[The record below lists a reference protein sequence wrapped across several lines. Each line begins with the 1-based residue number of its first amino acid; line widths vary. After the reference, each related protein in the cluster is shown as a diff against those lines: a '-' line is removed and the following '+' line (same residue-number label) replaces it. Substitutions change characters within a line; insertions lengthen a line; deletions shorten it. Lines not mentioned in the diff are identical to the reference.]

1 MVGPTEAAAAKN
13 LAFDTT
19 EYMASTLSTL
29 AQDFGVHNRHGQLQ
43 HAALASRLLCTGGVV
58 VGLNK
63 TWTDALTNTDDTVN
77 LLADR
82 IDRAWRSAPKG
93 FRKTLT
99 LEAGLGMGTGD
110 VVFRTRV

>member
-1 MVGPTEAAAAKN
+1 M
-13 LAFDTT
+13 
-19 EYMASTLSTL
+19 
-29 AQDFGVHNRHGQLQ
+29 HNRYGPLQ

-63 TWTDALTNTDDTVN
+63 TWTDALTNTDEVVN

-82 IDRAWRSAPKG
+82 IDRAWRPAPKG

-99 LEAGLGMGTGD
+99 LEAGLGMGT
-110 VVFRTRV
+110 